1 MVIRRR
7 KSQKE
12 RQHNDQDKKNKG
24 TNNHIYKTLHKKLK
38 IEQPIPLQIMGVN
51 SGVRRVALVTNP
63 KINHECGKDR
73 IVITTKGT
81 HPCLFVTQIHCNE

>member
-1 MVIRRR
+1 VVIRRH

-12 RQHNDQDKKNKG
+12 RQHNDQNKKTKG
-24 TNNHIYKTLHKKLK
+24 QTTIYKTFHKKLK

-51 SGVRRVALVTNP
+51 SGVRRVALVTNLE
-63 KINHECGKDR
+63 INHECGKDR

-81 HPCLFVTQIHCNE
+81 HPCIFVTQIPCNE